1 MWWIGVW
8 QWNCHRMSSNLAACC
23 WFPRKFIDSCGSCRV
38 GMGYLQGVTPSL
50 PRTLGTLRWG
60 RDLQSNL
67 TTMAG
72 GTWCHSLRASLA
84 GSTSG
89 RLRVTR
95 QIASSQ
101 AQSIRLGMDCHL
113 SCLFFGGDE
122 HGWTPIYIIYH
133 HIHPTKT
140 SNSLELLMAKMF
152 FLVHQGAGGFDHVG
166 RLCGVGNTFISR
178 LTNN

>member
-1 MWWIGVW
+1 MNWRVTMELPSDVIKPGGLLLV
-8 QWNCHRMSSNLAACC
+8 S
-23 WFPRKFIDSCGSCRV
+23 RKFIDSCGSCRV

-67 TTMAG
+67 TTMAR

-113 SCLFFGGDE
+113 SCLFFWGGMTLHTNPQPSQLWCE
-122 HGWTPIYIIYH
+122 QKGI
-133 HIHPTKT
+133 
-140 SNSLELLMAKMF
+140 S
-152 FLVHQGAGGFDHVG
+152 QGFDTQPGEEDYGKRVDMHELFVTYLYLFG
-166 RLCGVGNTFISR
+166 PP
-178 LTNN
+178 

>member
-1 MWWIGVW
+1 MVNWRVTMELPSDVIKPGGLLLV
-8 QWNCHRMSSNLAACC
+8 S
-23 WFPRKFIDSCGSCRV
+23 RKFIDSCGSCRV

-113 SCLFFGGDE
+113 SCLFWGGMTLHTNPQPSQLWCE
-122 HGWTPIYIIYH
+122 QKGI
-133 HIHPTKT
+133 
-140 SNSLELLMAKMF
+140 S
-152 FLVHQGAGGFDHVG
+152 QGFDTQPGEEDYGKRVDMHELFVTYLYLFG
-166 RLCGVGNTFISR
+166 PP
-178 LTNN
+178 